1 MYRSRHFDW
10 GRFMRDAPWLT
21 PARAKAYCR
30 ILAILTVIIGGGWVA
45 LSDQGV
51 DRDGHPLGSDFIS
64 FWAASHLALNGNP
77 QAAYSPVAHL
87 AAERVAVP
95 SDDGTYTAFF
105 YPPVFLLFCLPLAML
120 PYLGALVVWLV
131 GTGAACWYCLRK
143 LLPQR
148 WAMLPIAAYPA
159 TLLNL
164 GHGQN
169 GFLSTACF
177 GVGMLALARRPI
189 IAGMAFG
196 CLVFKPQLAVVVPF
210 GLAAAKE
217 WRALGAAVGSALG
230 LCVLSWLAFG
240 TATWQ
245 AFLGQTP
252 MARVALEMEWVGS
265 AKMVSIFAAAR
276 LLGGNVQVAYA
287 AQIFAIVALLGFVY
301 RIRKDRISGPD
312 LGVLMASMTVFA
324 SPFLLDYD
332 LMLLA
337 LPMAWLMAS
346 AQSGGFRP
354 WEKIVL
360 FVAFILPLVARTIG
374 LYAGVP
380 IAPLVLGALLAV
392 ISRRIFGSNRHL
404 AAVSSGATID
414 WAAPPGAGR

>member
-1 MYRSRHFDW
+1 MYRIRHFKP
-10 GRFMRDAPWLT
+10 GPFLRDAIWLT
-21 PARAKAYCR
+21 PARARAYCR
-30 ILAILTVIIGGGWVA
+30 ILAILTVLIGGGWVA
-45 LSDQGV
+45 LSDNGV
-51 DRDGHPLGSDFIS
+51 DPGGHPLGSDFIS
-64 FWAASHLALNGNP
+64 FWAASHLALNGQP
-77 QAAYSPVAHL
+77 QAAYSPIAHL

-105 YPPVFLLFCLPLAML
+105 YPPVFLLFCLPLAIL
-120 PYLGALVVWLV
+120 PYLGALVVWLA

-217 WRALGAAVGSALG
+217 WKALGAAFGSAFG
-230 LCVLSWLAFG
+230 LTVLSWLLFG
-240 TATWQ
+240 TATWL

-252 MARVALEMEWVGS
+252 LARLALEMEWVGS
-265 AKMVSIFAAAR
+265 AKMVSVFAAAR
-276 LLGGNVQVAYA
+276 LLGGTVQIAYA
-287 AQIFAIVALLGFVY
+287 AQIFAVIALLGFIY
-301 RIRKDRISGPD
+301 GIRKNRISGLD
-312 LGVLMASMTVFA
+312 LGALMASMTVLV

-332 LMLLA
+332 LMVLA
-337 LPMAWLMAS
+337 LPLAWLMAR
-346 AQSGGFRP
+346 AQSSGFWP
-354 WEKIVL
+354 WEKIAL
-360 FVAFILPLVARTIG
+360 FATFILPLFVRSIG

-380 IAPLVLGALLAV
+380 IAPLVLGAFLLV
-392 ISRRIFGSNRHL
+392 IGRRVFDSNRQ
-404 AAVSSGATID
+404 ASSGATTD
-414 WAAPPGAGR
+414 PADPTRASP